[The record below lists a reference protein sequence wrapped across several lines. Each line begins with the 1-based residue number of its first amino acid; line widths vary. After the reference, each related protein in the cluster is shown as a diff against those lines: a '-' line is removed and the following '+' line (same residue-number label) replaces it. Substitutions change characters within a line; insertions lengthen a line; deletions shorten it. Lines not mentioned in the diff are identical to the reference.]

1 MRGTVRGCQT
11 QSPAQGKEED
21 LHVSRVSAF
30 VCSSSRSQSPS
41 SPRPLLWSSPSP
53 QPQSRPLAAS
63 SAVLMS
69 SCLVLSAGASA
80 LPLSIHAPVPTSSSF
95 HAHFLSGC
103 RGSLRLR
110 QEQPTLLFGCR
121 CGAAA
126 SVASWVAPPH
136 TCMCPLG
143 QAHGQTA
150 SLGSGPGA
158 GPVLWNLSRPCP
170 LVPASSSPHH
180 VPLTLVLI
188 FWHEIPGGRA
198 GPGVSLCLAVM
209 LRVDFQMVL

>member
-21 LHVSRVSAF
+21 LHASRVSAF
-30 VCSSSRSQSPS
+30 VCSN
-41 SPRPLLWSSPSP
+41 
-53 QPQSRPLAAS
+53 S

-69 SCLVLSAGASA
+69 CRVLSAGASA

-95 HAHFLSGC
+95 RAHFLSGC
-103 RGSLRLR
+103 RSSLWLR
-110 QEQPTLLFGCR
+110 QEQPILLFGCR

-136 TCMCPLG
+136 TCMRPLS
-143 QAHGQTA
+143 QAHGQAA
-150 SLGSGPGA
+150 SLGSAPGA

-170 LVPASSSPHH
+170 LVPAPSPTHL
-180 VPLTLVLI
+180 VPLTLALI

-198 GPGVSLCLAVM
+198 GPGVSLSLAVM